1 MRVGRT
7 RLAVAAG
14 AIALVT
20 AVPVTPAHAQSDGC
34 FLGSPNIVRDVTD
47 CAFYVVESVNGCF
60 IGSPNIIR
68 DVTDCA
74 AYVVDRLTV

>member
-1 MRVGRT
+1 MNRIRKA
-7 RLAVAAG
+7 AVAAFAG
-14 AIALVT
+14 ATLLAGT
-20 AVPVTPAHAQSDGC
+20 AVPARAAATDGC

-47 CAFYVVESVNGCF
+47 CAFYVVETVNGCF

>member
-1 MRVGRT
+1 MNVRKTLVAGM
-7 RLAVAAG
+7 AVAALG
-14 AIALVT
+14 LAA
-20 AVPVTPAHAQSDGC
+20 APAPAAETTDGC

-47 CAFYVVESVNGCF
+47 CAAYVLEGTNGCF

-74 AYVVDRLTV
+74 TYIIEHLAV